1 LRAALPEDL
10 PHAVR
15 LVEVA
20 ARHLERVE
28 ETNRHF
34 NLTRIV
40 SARDAAVKHVLDS
53 VLPWKLFAGDGTV
66 IDAGTGAGFPGIP
79 LAVVLPETRV
89 VLAESVGKKARFVQ
103 ECVEALGLANVTVE
117 ARRAEEV
124 LRDMRE
130 GLVAARAVAP
140 IDRAVTLFA
149 PALRRGMRALL
160 YKGPDAEAEIAQ
172 AAAALRRSRVEAR
185 VVLRYEL
192 PDGLGGRA
200 MVELRAAPRK

>member
-1 LRAALPEDL
+1 MRAALPEDL